1 MSIYAEF
8 LPDAKEML
16 EEFGILCSLDQ
27 SRSCLAMI
35 SDPVQT
41 QVLEAGGYCDKLQ
54 FTLKIAAADDEWNT
68 SDLELG
74 SNFAAIVNGSPI
86 SDFEIGKKLSID
98 NKTVRINSLTYK
110 PGSAWIIMVVIDENQ

>member
-16 EEFGILCSLDQ
+16 EEFGILCSVDPDK
-27 SRSCLAMI
+27 SCLAMI
-35 SDPVQT
+35 SDPVLT

-54 FTLKIAAADDEWNT
+54 FTLKIAAATEEWTT

-74 SNFAAIVNGSPI
+74 SNFAAIINGSPI
-86 SDFEIGKKLSID
+86 SNFQIGNKLSID
-98 NKTVRINSLTYK
+98 NRVVRINSLTHK
-110 PGSAWIIMVVIDENQ
+110 PGSAWITMVVVDENQ